1 MNKISMLILDD
12 ESHVLSA
19 LKRLFHSPK
28 YEVFTAQAIPQAIE
42 IIEQYPSVGI
52 IICDQKLGEE
62 KGTDFLSLT
71 KAKWP
76 DISRILLTGYFNSQ
90 IAEDSLLKGEVYR
103 FVTKPWNDD
112 DLIMTVETSWQRHE
126 LLKQNRE
133 LLNLIRSQNDHLK
146 HLGLNLKQ
154 VIENRIEKTV
164 QSQKAV
170 HAKKIQLQITHS
182 LIKGLSYATNLKEI
196 FKIILKELKKLIPF
210 DSASIVVQ
218 MSPHHTLLVNQ
229 KAQMASFPLEKYA
242 LMEQLFSHPLPIVTH
257 KAPPI
262 LWDNKKYASYFIF
275 PLMDEMRNESKEVPS
290 CMATLNLA
298 SRKPRAFSEE
308 EIKKISDIASPI
320 AIAIEKM
327 KLLEIIEQGSRQWES
342 TFDAIGDLVTVIDK
356 DFNLLKAN
364 RATENITHQRVETI
378 IGKKCYEVLA
388 HRKTPCQNC
397 PALESLKQHTVTPE
411 HEIKDFKDKDY
422 LSWSFPMLNDKNQVS
437 SLVMYY
443 RDRTEPSHLFRQLIQ
458 SEKMAA
464 IGHLASSLAH
474 ELNNPLTGIT
484 ALAQLLNREL
494 DKKDPHLSDIL
505 EIERASLRCKE
516 IIENLLDF
524 SEKTKSSKKTWVSI
538 NDIIEATLPLIQYS
552 REAKQPIHISKHLT
566 DTLPKI
572 KANPNELQQ
581 VFFNLLLNALQAMPH
596 GGNLSI
602 HTQYLPEKSVVQIK
616 IKDSGMG
623 IPKENIAKIFDPFY
637 STKEKT
643 HGTGLGLTVSYGII
657 KDHKGKIEVQ
667 SQLKKGSTFKVT
679 LPLKDKSHESF

>member
-12 ESHVLSA
+12 EQYVLSA
-19 LKRLFHSPK
+19 LRRLFHSSK
-28 YEVFTAQAIPQAIE
+28 YEVFTATTPSQAIE
-42 IIEQYPSVGI
+42 IIQKNTMIGI
-52 IICDQKLGEE
+52 IICDQKLGDE

-103 FVTKPWNDD
+103 FVSKPWNDN
-112 DLIMTVETSWQRHE
+112 DLVMTVETSWQRHE
-126 LLKQNRE
+126 LLKKNRE

-146 HLGLNLKQ
+146 HLTLNLKQ

-182 LIKGLSYATNLKEI
+182 LIKGLSHATSLKEI
-196 FKIILKELKKLIPF
+196 FKIILKELKKLVPF
-210 DSASIVVQ
+210 DRASILVRF
-218 MSPHHTLLVNQ
+218 SPNHHLLLNQ
-229 KAQMASFPLEKYA
+229 KSQMTSFPLEKQQ
-242 LMEQLFSHPLPIVTH
+242 LMKHIFSRPLPIVTH
-257 KAPPI
+257 RAPPL
-262 LWDNKKYASYFIF
+262 LWENKKFASYFIF
-275 PLMDEMRNESKEVPS
+275 PLLEENKEEPG

-298 SRKPRAFSEE
+298 SRKPRAFSDED
-308 EIKKISDIASPI
+308 IKKLSDIASPI

-342 TFDAIGDLVTVIDK
+342 TFDAISDLVTVIDK

-364 RATENITHQRVETI
+364 RATEKITHQKVENV

-388 HRKTPCQNC
+388 GRKTPCQNC
-397 PALESLKQHTVTPE
+397 PALESLKQNTVTGQ

-422 LSWSFPMLNDKNQVS
+422 LSWSFPMLDAQHKIS

-443 RDRTEPSHLFRQLIQ
+443 RDQTEPSRLFRQLIQ

-484 ALAQLLNREL
+484 ALAQLLNKEL
-494 DKKDPHLSDIL
+494 DKKDPHVSDIS

-524 SEKTKSSKKTWVSI
+524 SEKTKPYKKIWTSV
-538 NDIIEATLPLIQYS
+538 NDILEATLPLIQYS
-552 REAKQPIHISKHLT
+552 REAKQPIRIVKHLEGP
-566 DTLPKI
+566 LPRI

-581 VFFNLLLNALQAMPH
+581 VFFNLLLNALQAMPE
-596 GGNLSI
+596 GGHLNITTRYDPKNLAI
-602 HTQYLPEKSVVQIK
+602 QIK
-616 IKDSGMG
+616 IKDTGVG
-623 IPKENIAKIFDPFY
+623 ISKENIPKIFDPFY

-657 KDHKGKIEVQ
+657 KDHQGKIEVQ
-667 SQLKKGSTFKVT
+667 SQLKKGSTFKVI
-679 LPLKDKSHESF
+679 LPIVGSGGTGEKAH

>member
-12 ESHVLSA
+12 EQYVLSA

-28 YEVFTAQAIPQAIE
+28 YDIFTAATTPQAIE
-42 IIEQYPSVGI
+42 ILEKYPAIGI
-52 IICDQKLGEE
+52 IICDQKLGDD

-71 KAKWP
+71 KTKWP

-103 FVTKPWNDD
+103 FVSKPWNDD
-112 DLIMTVETSWQRHE
+112 DLRMTVETSWQRHE

-164 QSQKAV
+164 QSQSAIQS
-170 HAKKIQLQITHS
+170 KKIQLQITHS
-182 LIKGLSYATNLKEI
+182 LIKGLSHATSLKEI

-210 DSASIVVQ
+210 DSASIIVQ
-218 MSPHHTLLVNQ
+218 MGPHHHLLLNQ
-229 KAQMASFPLEKYA
+229 KSQTTSFPLEKFE
-242 LMEQLFSHPLPIVTH
+242 LIKHLFSHPLPIVTH

-262 LWDNKKYASYFIF
+262 LWDNKKQASYFIF
-275 PLMDEMRNESKEVPS
+275 PLMDENKSDPT

-298 SRKPRAFSEE
+298 SRKPRAFSDED
-308 EIKKISDIASPI
+308 IKKLTDIASPI

-342 TFDAIGDLVTVIDK
+342 TFDAISDLVTVIDK

-364 RATENITHQRVETI
+364 RATEKITHQKVESV

-388 HRKTPCQNC
+388 GRKTPCQNC
-397 PALESLKQHTVTPE
+397 PALESLKQSTVTPE

-422 LSWSFPMLNDKNQVS
+422 LSWSFPMLDAKNKIS
-437 SLVMYY
+437 SIVMYY
-443 RDRTEPSHLFRQLIQ
+443 RDQTEPSHLFRQLIQ

-484 ALAQLLNREL
+484 ALAQLLNKEL
-494 DKKDPHLSDIL
+494 DKKDPHFSDIS

-524 SEKTKSSKKTWVSI
+524 SEKTKSSKKTWTSI
-538 NDIIEATLPLIQYS
+538 NDILEATLPLIQYS
-552 REAKQPIHISKHLT
+552 RKAEQPIHIVKHLAEP
-566 DTLPKI
+566 LPKI

-581 VFFNLLLNALQAMPH
+581 VFFNLLLNALQAMPE

-602 HTQYLPEKSVVQIK
+602 TTQYDPQKSAVQIK
-616 IKDSGMG
+616 IKDTGIG
-623 IPKENIAKIFDPFY
+623 IPKENISKIFDPFY

-657 KDHKGKIEVQ
+657 KDHQGKIEVQ
-667 SQLKKGSTFKVT
+667 SQLKKGSLFKVT
-679 LPLKDKSHESF
+679 LPIQEKTH

>member
-28 YEVFTAQAIPQAIE
+28 YEVFTAAAPSQAIE
-42 IIEQYPSVGI
+42 ILEKNPTIGI
-52 IICDQKLGEE
+52 IICDQKLGDE
-62 KGTDFLSLT
+62 KGTDFLSIT
-71 KAKWP
+71 KLKWP

-103 FVTKPWNDD
+103 FVSKPWNDD
-112 DLIMTVETSWQRHE
+112 ELIMTVETSWQRHE
-126 LLKQNRE
+126 LLKQNQE
-133 LLNLIRSQNDHLK
+133 LLHLIRSQNDHLK
-146 HLGLNLKQ
+146 HLTFNLKQ

-164 QSQKAV
+164 QSQEAIQ
-170 HAKKIQLQITHS
+170 AKKIQLQITHS

-196 FKIILKELKKLIPF
+196 FKIILKELKKLVPF
-210 DSASIVVQ
+210 DRASILVRFG
-218 MSPHHTLLVNQ
+218 PHHHFLLNQ
-229 KAQMASFPLEKYA
+229 KSQRMSFPLEKQK
-242 LMEQLFSHPLPIVTH
+242 LMKHIFSHPLPIVTH
-257 KAPPI
+257 RAPPL
-262 LWDNKKYASYFIF
+262 LWENKKFSSYFIF
-275 PLMDEMRNESKEVPS
+275 PLMTEMTDENKEEST

-298 SRKPRAFSEE
+298 SRKPRAFSDED
-308 EIKKISDIASPI
+308 IKKLSDIASPI

-327 KLLEIIEQGSRQWES
+327 KLLEIIEQGSKQWES
-342 TFDAIGDLVTVIDK
+342 TFDAISDLVTVIDK

-364 RATENITHQRVETI
+364 RATEKITHQRVENV

-388 HRKTPCQNC
+388 GRKTPCQNC
-397 PALESLKQHTVTPE
+397 PAQESLKQNTVTSQ

-422 LSWSFPMLNDKNQVS
+422 LSWSFPMMTQNKIN

-443 RDRTEPSHLFRQLIQ
+443 RDQTEPSQLFRQLIQ

-484 ALAQLLNREL
+484 ALAQLLNKEL
-494 DKKDPHLSDIL
+494 DKKDPHVSDIS

-524 SEKTKSSKKTWVSI
+524 SEKTKPYKKTWTSVNEI
-538 NDIIEATLPLIQYS
+538 LEATLPLIQYS
-552 REAKQPIHISKHLT
+552 REAKQPIRILKHLEEP
-566 DTLPKI
+566 LPKI

-581 VFFNLLLNALQAMPH
+581 VFFNLLLNALQAMPQ
-596 GGNLSI
+596 GGDLNI
-602 HTQYLPEKSVVQIK
+602 TTHYDPQHAAIQIK
-616 IKDSGMG
+616 IKDTGVG
-623 IPKENIAKIFDPFY
+623 IPKENISKIFDPFY

-657 KDHKGKIEVQ
+657 KDHHGKIEVRSQ
-667 SQLKKGSTFKVT
+667 SKKGSTFKVT
-679 LPLKDKSHESF
+679 LPIQETPH

>member
-12 ESHVLSA
+12 EQYVLSA

-28 YEVFTAQAIPQAIE
+28 YEVFTAATPSQAVE
-42 IIEQYPSVGI
+42 MLKQYTTIGI
-52 IICDQKLGEE
+52 IICDQKLGGD
-62 KGTDFLSLT
+62 KGTDFLSQT
-71 KAKWP
+71 KVKWP

-103 FVTKPWNDD
+103 FVSKPWNDD
-112 DLIMTVETSWQRHE
+112 DLMMTVETSWQRHE

-146 HLGLNLKQ
+146 HLTLNLKQ

-164 QSQKAV
+164 QSQKAI

-182 LIKGLSYATNLKEI
+182 LIKGLSHAASLKEI
-196 FKIILKELKKLIPF
+196 FKIIVKELKKLIPI
-210 DSASIVVQ
+210 DRASILVRL
-218 MSPHHTLLVNQ
+218 SPHHHTLLNQ
-229 KAQMASFPLEKYA
+229 KSQMTPFPLEKQELIKHVFA
-242 LMEQLFSHPLPIVTH
+242 HPLPIITH
-257 KAPPI
+257 RAPPV
-262 LWDNKKYASYFIF
+262 LWENKKFASYFIF
-275 PLMDEMRNESKEVPS
+275 PLMDENKEEPS

-298 SRKPRAFSEE
+298 SRKPQAFSDED
-308 EIKKISDIASPI
+308 IKKLSDIASPI

-327 KLLEIIEQGSRQWES
+327 KLLEVIEQGSRQWES
-342 TFDAIGDLVTVIDK
+342 TFDAISDLVTVIDK

-364 RATENITHQRVETI
+364 RATEKITHQRVENV

-388 HRKTPCQNC
+388 GRKTPCQNC
-397 PALESLKQHTVTPE
+397 PALESLKQNFVTSE

-422 LSWSFPMLNDKNQVS
+422 LSWSFPMLDAKNKIR

-443 RDRTEPSHLFRQLIQ
+443 RDQTKHSHLFRQLIQ

-484 ALAQLLNREL
+484 ALSQLLNQEL
-494 DKKDPHLSDIL
+494 NKKDPHLSDIS
-505 EIERASLRCKE
+505 EIEKASLRCKE
-516 IIENLLDF
+516 IIKNLLDF
-524 SEKTKSSKKTWVSI
+524 SEKTKSSKKTWTSI
-538 NDIIEATLPLIQYS
+538 NDILEATLPLIQYS
-552 REAKQPIHISKHLT
+552 REAKQPIRILKHMAEP
-566 DTLPKI
+566 LPKI

-581 VFFNLLLNALQAMPH
+581 VFFNLLLNALQAMPE

-602 HTQYLPEKSVVQIK
+602 TTHYDSQKSAVQIK
-616 IKDSGMG
+616 IKDTGIG
-623 IPKENIAKIFDPFY
+623 IPKENISKIFDPFY

-657 KDHKGKIEVQ
+657 KDHQGKIEVQ
-667 SQLKKGSTFKVT
+667 SQLNKGSTFKVT
-679 LPLKDKSHESF
+679 LPIQEKAH